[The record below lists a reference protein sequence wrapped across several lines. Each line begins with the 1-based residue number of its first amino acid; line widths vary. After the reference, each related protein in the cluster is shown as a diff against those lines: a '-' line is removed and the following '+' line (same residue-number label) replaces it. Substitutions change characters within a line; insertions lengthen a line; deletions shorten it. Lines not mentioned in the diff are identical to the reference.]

1 MVEILFQCI
10 KGVYDDYKWTAKTQK
25 IGYKYKCFGFLVN
38 TYGPGKLAFY
48 GFDQKKTEVK
58 WQLQKIKKKKAEITE
73 YSLLS
78 LVQISDHLV
87 LFFFFFCVIVQM

>member
-58 WQLQKIKKKKAEITE
+58 WQLQKIKKKKPRSQNIP
-73 YSLLS
+73 YSEFS
-78 LVQISDHLV
+78 SNIWSPSFV
-87 LFFFFFCVIVQM
+87 FFFCVIVQM

>member
-1 MVEILFQCI
+1 MVEILFLCI

-38 TYGPGKLAFY
+38 IYGPGKLAFY

-58 WQLQKIKKKKAEITE
+58 WHLQKIKKKPRSQNIS
-73 YSLLS
+73 YSS
-78 LVQISDHLV
+78 FVQISLSSFV
-87 LFFFFFCVIVQM
+87 FFFCVIVHM

>member
-1 MVEILFQCI
+1 MVEILFLCI
-10 KGVYDDYKWTAKTQK
+10 KGVNDDYKWTAKTQK

-58 WQLQKIKKKKAEITE
+58 WHLQKIKKKKSRDHRI
-73 YSLLS
+73 SLT
-78 LVQISDHLV
+78 QV
-87 LFFFFFCVIVQM
+87 LFRYLII